1 MSGKKSKD
9 KGKTFERD
17 IANYLSTLYEESFT
31 RVPQSGAYVGG
42 QNAVRK
48 EQLSENQ
55 IRGFKSDIIPPDGWG
70 HLNIECKAYADFPFH
85 QLFQD
90 KEIPILNTWIQQT
103 YDAADEG
110 DFNLII
116 MKFNRRGRFVMY
128 EKEASIRKAG
138 HQMHLVSSYQYAY
151 YKDWIMMDFDQFWFA
166 NKGLVKELSNS
177 LPSTSR

>member
-17 IANYLSTLYEESFT
+17 IANYLSELYEDSFT

-48 EQLSENQ
+48 EHLSENQ

-85 QLFQD
+85 QLFQH

-103 YDAADEG
+103 YDAADPG

-116 MKFNRRGRFVMY
+116 MKFNRKGKYVMY
-128 EKEASIRKAG
+128 ETKHHMVTNNGIIYKSWYFCEFDKFFSDNKE
-138 HQMHLVSSYQYAY
+138 
-151 YKDWIMMDFDQFWFA
+151 
-166 NKGLVKELSNS
+166 NVKEYSQKN
-177 LPSTSR
+177 

>member
-17 IANYLSTLYEESFT
+17 IANYLSELYKDSFT
-31 RVPQSGAYVGG
+31 RVPGSGAYVGG

-48 EQLSENQ
+48 EHLTENQ
-55 IRGFKSDIIPPDGWG
+55 VRGFKSDIMPPDGWG

-116 MKFNRRGRFVMY
+116 MKFNRKGKYVMY
-128 EKEASIRKAG
+128 ELKHHMVTNCGIIYNGWYFCEFDKFFSDNKE
-138 HQMHLVSSYQYAY
+138 
-151 YKDWIMMDFDQFWFA
+151 
-166 NKGLVKELSNS
+166 NVKEYSQKN
-177 LPSTSR
+177 

>member
-17 IANYLSTLYEESFT
+17 IANYLSELYEDSFT

-48 EQLSENQ
+48 EHLSENQ
-55 IRGFKSDIIPPDGWG
+55 IRGFKSDIIPPDNWG
-70 HLNIECKAYADFPFH
+70 HLNVECKAYADFPFH
-85 QLFQD
+85 QLFQN

-116 MKFNRRGRFVMY
+116 MKFNRKGKYVMY
-128 EKEASIRKAG
+128 ELKHHMVTNRGITYKSWYFCEFDKFFSDNKE
-138 HQMHLVSSYQYAY
+138 
-151 YKDWIMMDFDQFWFA
+151 
-166 NKGLVKELSNS
+166 NVKEYSQKD
-177 LPSTSR
+177 

>member
-17 IANYLSTLYEESFT
+17 IANYLSELYEDSFT
-31 RVPQSGAYVGG
+31 RVPGSGAYVGG

-48 EQLSENQ
+48 EHLSENQ

-85 QLFQD
+85 QLFQH

-116 MKFNRRGRFVMY
+116 MKFNRKGKYVMY
-128 EKEASIRKAG
+128 ETQHHMVHNVGINYKTWWFCEFDKFFSDNKE
-138 HQMHLVSSYQYAY
+138 
-151 YKDWIMMDFDQFWFA
+151 
-166 NKGLVKELSNS
+166 NVKEYSQKN
-177 LPSTSR
+177 

>member
-1 MSGKKSKD
+1 MSGQKSKN

-17 IANYLSTLYEESFT
+17 IANYLSELYDDSFT

-42 QNAVRK
+42 QNAFRK

-70 HLNIECKAYADFPFH
+70 HLNVECKSYADFPFH
-85 QLFQD
+85 QLLQD
-90 KEIPILNTWIQQT
+90 KNIPILETWIQQT

-116 MKFNRRGRFVMY
+116 MKFNRKGKYVMY
-128 EKEASIRKAG
+128 ELKHKMVHNIGVTYKGWHFCEFDKFFKDNKENVK
-138 HQMHLVSSYQYAY
+138 QYSQ
-151 YKDWIMMDFDQFWFA
+151 KI
-166 NKGLVKELSNS
+166 
-177 LPSTSR
+177 

>member
-48 EQLSENQ
+48 EHLSENQ

-85 QLFQD
+85 QLFQH

-103 YDAADEG
+103 YDAADPG

-116 MKFNRRGRFVMY
+116 MKFNRKGKYVMY
-128 EKEASIRKAG
+128 ETKHHMVTNNGIIYKSWYFCEFDKFFSDNKE
-138 HQMHLVSSYQYAY
+138 
-151 YKDWIMMDFDQFWFA
+151 
-166 NKGLVKELSNS
+166 NVKEYSQKN
-177 LPSTSR
+177 